1 MNANQLTINRKKLT
15 ILLIQPTLKNI
26 PLNFEI
32 RFKNYNI
39 SSCEYVNYL
48 GINLDQYLNF
58 KAHISILAKKMAKKV
73 GMLWKLTIFWPKKTL
88 IFLYHPFVQSHLL
101 YGIVT

>member
-1 MNANQLTINRKKLT
+1 MNEELVKVKKWMNANQLTINPKKLT

-32 RFKNYNI
+32 RFKNHNI
-39 SSCEYVNYL
+39 SSFEYVNYL

-58 KAHISILAKKMAKKV
+58 KPHINILAKKWQKV
-73 GMLWKLTIFWPKKTL
+73 LECCGK
-88 IFLYHPFVQSHLL
+88 
-101 YGIVT
+101 